1 MRGVRAVG
9 FEIGVRSA
17 SVDQLSFRVVTGVPI
32 QTLKLRYRH
41 RNRQL
46 RVNLNMYRAGVDL
59 ILDYAAAEVGLTA
72 CDSSAEAAQKACVA
86 AAGVALTVCSAAA
99 NPRVRT
105 EALQCLRGLVR
116 RSASNKE
123 QKTVSGA
130 VLQR

>member
-32 QTLKLRYRH
+32 QTLQLRYRH

-46 RVNLNMYRAGVDL
+46 RVNLNMYL
-59 ILDYAAAEVGLTA
+59 ILDSAAAEVGLTA
-72 CDSSAEAAQKACVA
+72 CDSSAEAAQKECVA

-105 EALQCLRGLVR
+105 EALQCLRGLFR